1 MCFNDTFSQAMLN
14 FKPVILVLIFSF
26 FFVHL
31 FGQDFFSEYPNNR
44 IVLEATAPGDQYQY
58 DIGEKDKFYHKS
70 ASALVFNKVIIETSE
85 SKRRGL
91 RLKFTFSDG
100 IGNKIICDE
109 TNIMKLIPKIDCS
122 GEMIYPEILSE
133 EFNRFGVQFRG
144 WRDEYT
150 IIKADNIKPEYSE
163 ALDRVYRVQLVNNCL
178 EPGKWE
184 VVIDSEDYSD
194 FPQRRKSDNNLNQRR
209 ILAHSWFNLPM
220 DIYKTLLKI
229 NNPEL
234 ETNLVDLGYNELVEI
249 SEKTPVDFGQLREP
263 LDEKLDIK
271 VVEIGHQSKRV
282 IEILD
287 PEEYYK
293 KKFGLVLSED
303 NYTYESILNQR
314 LPLTRFQDRGFYS
327 KEKADSF
334 YVQWMKQVDKVEI
347 NTIDVH
353 DAGVISEIKLTGENA
368 PYEIVLGNVDLALM
382 NEQILCGFLFG
393 VNTYITN
400 VRNNSRPNT
409 IGYDPTQYP
418 SYRRPYLYL
427 IDKKTGNWVNN
438 QFKGVE
444 KVYLSYDDIDRKI
457 LNIYV
462 LSYERIIPVWMARVR
477 LPDDFV
483 EQIRVRRRLFNY

>member
-1 MCFNDTFSQAMLN
+1 M
-14 FKPVILVLIFSF
+14 V
-26 FFVHL
+26 
-31 FGQDFFSEYPNNR
+31 
-44 IVLEATAPGDQYQY
+44 
-58 DIGEKDKFYHKS
+58 
-70 ASALVFNKVIIETSE
+70 
-85 SKRRGL
+85 
-91 RLKFTFSDG
+91 
-100 IGNKIICDE
+100 
-109 TNIMKLIPKIDCS
+109 
-122 GEMIYPEILSE
+122 YPEFLSE

-150 IIKADNIKPEYSE
+150 IVKADNIEPEYSE
-163 ALDRVYRVQLVNNCL
+163 ALDRVYRVQLINNCL

-184 VVIDSEDYSD
+184 VVVDSEDYSD
-194 FPQRRKSDNNLNQRR
+194 FSERRKSDNNLNQRR

-220 DIYKTLLKI
+220 DFYKTLLKI

-234 ETNLVDLGYNELVEI
+234 ETDLINLGYNELTAI
-249 SEKTPVDFGQLREP
+249 SEKTPIDFNQLREP
-263 LDEKLDIK
+263 LDEKLDIEII
-271 VVEIGHQSKRV
+271 EIGHQSKRV

-303 NYTYESILNQR
+303 SYTYESILNQR

-327 KEKADSF
+327 REKADSF
-334 YVQWMKQVDKVEI
+334 YVQWLKYVDDVEI
-347 NTIDVH
+347 NTIEVH
-353 DAGVISEIKLTGENA
+353 DVGVILEIKLTGENA
-368 PYEIVLGNVDLALM
+368 PYEIVLGNVDPAIM

-400 VRNNSRPNT
+400 VRNNSRPST
-409 IGYDPTQYP
+409 IVYDPTQYP

-444 KVYLSYDDIDRKI
+444 KIYISYDDIDREI

-462 LSYERIIPVWMARVR
+462 LSYERIVPVWMARVR